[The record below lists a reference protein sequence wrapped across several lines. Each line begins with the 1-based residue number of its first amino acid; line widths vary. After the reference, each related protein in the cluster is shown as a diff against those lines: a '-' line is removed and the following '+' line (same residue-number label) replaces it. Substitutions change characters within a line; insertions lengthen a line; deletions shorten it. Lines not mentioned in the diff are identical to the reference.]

1 MRTKHILTALAI
13 PALFAA
19 CVADDFESSVTN
31 GVEAKRAELSEGF
44 KLNFEDPATR
54 FDAGEL
60 GNLRFTYEAG
70 DTIGGAII
78 DEYSI
83 DNGVPKF
90 EVVNYVS
97 TNHPFV
103 RDAAGE
109 WNINHTMVE
118 GNYLF
123 YFPYNENNHAR
134 TAAQYSIP
142 VLQDLSDENGE
153 FSATAAVE
161 KYNMSVGSQF
171 LSRND
176 LNAHLQLVNIYGY
189 LRLKVTIDNHYAGG
203 YVDKVVLMAD
213 NNQFKLNGQISNTKV
228 SELFK
233 NLEKSTQD
241 YQTALDGMTTTAAFA
256 LDDDDMYYQEEL
268 NQTSS
273 VMVAQAPEG
282 TALVADA
289 QNNKTFETYLVIPA
303 ANYTDVKVYIYTTD
317 GHVYVDEDVDV
328 TGTTTTGGQD
338 FDVVR
343 NGIKRVEVS
352 VKEAEVV
359 PYVVTS
365 EADWNNY
372 VDMLPKN
379 SKNQFIIAGDNFS
392 ITNKTKYPTNGA
404 VINVSGDLKV
414 TGNNVTMKNVNA
426 SKVIVEKGAKLT
438 TDGTFAAEEVENN
451 GTLVFAPVYDD
462 EDEVVIYGDDADE
475 GVELVNNMAGATL
488 EIQAEGIAQFKL
500 NNQIDATSSA
510 LPHGSV
516 AVNGTLILNAGSEN
530 SGKVEIAA
538 AGSLRGQFTNNKKVT
553 YPKNVQDEDLI
564 TNRFTPT
571 ITNNGEIY
579 VNNGTVTNNGTIVSN
594 KGSEISCERSGYNQ
608 FINAGLIELEDG
620 ADLLISSNAKGEIKL
635 SELDQTGWSVES
647 GLGVVSYET
656 KAADLNRSYD
666 FSKTGTGITK
676 LYVTGTL
683 GITNYGDNLN
693 DVEVTRTGT
702 LTLPASTPT
711 APATL
716 EGSLTV
722 KDGATVTVAS
732 TNAVIATL
740 VVEEGGR
747 LNINAN
753 NAMTTTTVEN
763 YGRVYVGGTFTTA
776 MTEAEAGYYGGEFR
790 NTIGGDTGNIKFG
803 QSEDEKKKA
812 AFEAAMANL
821 VGAYANN
828 SSEITSGRI
837 DSWNDL
843 TRDNILA
850 AGWDGNADW
859 TKAAKEAVVEAY
871 NAWTGET
878 YTESLNDLLKK
889 DDNFSVTVFNTGK
902 TAAKAEADAA
912 LKEGF
917 AQLTP
922 TTWLGSVVY
931 TKASATADILNGTTK
946 LVEGFQ
952 AYVRS
957 DAYANTLNV
966 AGSRALYL
974 SAKEYV
980 GDANDVP
987 EYSYICT
994 YAGAEEYEVME
1005 ALYKL
1010 KTQPEYTEL
1019 VEKIAGLSDLQLNAL
1034 DGVKSSMRLIYSAYS
1049 GNTLNAMDKLD
1060 IEKLGL
1066 DDYWESVIYDWN
1078 YTNESIAA
1086 LRALFN

>member
-60 GNLRFTYEAG
+60 GDLRFTYEAG

-83 DNGVPKF
+83 EDGVPKF
-90 EVVNYVS
+90 TVVNYVS

-189 LRLKVTIDNHYAGG
+189 LRLKVTIDNHYPGG

-213 NNQFKLNGQISNTKV
+213 NSTPFKLNGQISNTKV
-228 SELFK
+228 TELF
-233 NLEKSTQD
+233 NELQNGTQA
-241 YQTALDGMTTTAAFA
+241 YQTKLASMTTTEAFE
-256 LDDDDMYYQEEL
+256 LEDTDPYYLAEL
-268 NQTSS
+268 NQTSP

-282 TALVADA
+282 TQLVPDG
-289 QNNKTFETYLVIPA
+289 QNNKTFETYLVVPA
-303 ANYTDVKVYIYTTD
+303 ATYSDVDVYIYTTE
-317 GHVYVDEDVDV
+317 GNVYYAENQ
-328 TGTTTTGGQD
+328 TLRAT
-338 FDVVR
+338 R
-343 NGIKRVEVS
+343 NGIQRLEVAVE
-352 VKEAEVV
+352 EAEVV

-372 VDMLPKN
+372 VDMLPRN
-379 SKNQFIIAGDNFS
+379 SQNNQFIIAGDNFS
-392 ITNKTKYPTNGA
+392 ITNNTKYPTNGA

-426 SKVIVEKGAKLT
+426 DKVIVEKGAKLT
-438 TDGTFAAEEVENN
+438 TDGTFAAVEVENN

-462 EDEVVIYGDDADE
+462 EDEVVIYGDDTDE
-475 GVELVNNMAGATL
+475 GVVLVNNMAGATL

-516 AVNGTLILNAGSEN
+516 AVNGTLILDADSEN
-530 SGKVEIAA
+530 NGEVEIAA
-538 AGSLRGQFTNNKKVT
+538 TGSLRGQFTNNKEVT
-553 YPKNVQDEDLI
+553 YPQNVQDEDLI

-579 VNNGTVTNNGTIVSN
+579 VNNGIVTNNGTIVSN
-594 KGSEISCERSGYNQ
+594 EGSEISCERSGSNQ

-635 SELDQTGWSVES
+635 SELDQTGWSVEND
-647 GLGVVSYET
+647 LGVVSYET

-683 GITNYGDNLN
+683 GITNYGNNLN

-702 LTLPASTPT
+702 LTLPASTTT

-716 EGSLTV
+716 ANLTV
-722 KDGATVTVAS
+722 KDGATATVAS
-732 TNAVIATL
+732 TNAVITTL

-776 MTEAEAGYYGGEFR
+776 MTEDAAQGYGGEFR
-790 NTIGGDTGNIKFG
+790 NTIGGDNGNIIFG

-812 AFEAAMANL
+812 AFEAAMADL

-828 SSEITSGRI
+828 SSEIASGKI
-837 DSWNDL
+837 DSWTDL
-843 TRDNILA
+843 TRQNILD
-850 AGWDGNADW
+850 AGWESNLDW
-859 TKAAKEAVVEAY
+859 TKAAKDAVVEAY

-878 YTESLNDLLKK
+878 YTGSLKDLLKEN
-889 DDNFSVTVFNTGK
+889 DNFTEEIFNAGK

-912 LKEGF
+912 LKEGL
-917 AQLTP
+917 AQVTP
-922 TTWLGSVVY
+922 TWLDNEVY
-931 TKASATADILNGTTK
+931 TQASATADILNGTTT
-946 LVEGFQ
+946 LVAGFQ
-952 AYVRS
+952 AYVRN
-957 DAYANTLNV
+957 DTYANTLNV
-966 AGSRALYL
+966 DGSKALYL
-974 SAKEYV
+974 SAKDYV
-980 GDANDVP
+980 GNANDVP
-987 EYSYICT
+987 EYSYIRT

-1005 ALYKL
+1005 ALYNL
-1010 KTQPEYTEL
+1010 KTQSEYAAL
-1019 VEKIAGLSDLQLNAL
+1019 VNKITGLSSLTLNTL

-1049 GNTLNAMDKLD
+1049 DNTLNAIDKLD
-1060 IEKLGL
+1060 IERLGL

-1078 YTNESIAA
+1078 YTNNSIAA

>member
-60 GNLRFTYEAG
+60 GDLHFTYEAG

-78 DEYSI
+78 DEYT
-83 DNGVPKF
+83 
-90 EVVNYVS
+90 VVGNEPVFTVVDYVS

-213 NNQFKLNGQISNTKV
+213 DNQFKLNGQISNNKV
-228 SELFK
+228 SGLFK

-241 YQTALDGMTTTAAFA
+241 YQTALDDMKTTAAFA
-256 LDDDDMYYQEEL
+256 LDDKNMYYQKEL
-268 NQTSS
+268 NQGSS

-303 ANYTDVKVYIYTTD
+303 TDNYTNVKVYIYTTD
-317 GHVYVDEDVDV
+317 GHVYVDENVDETDVNNI
-328 TGTTTTGGQD
+328 TGGRD
-338 FDVVR
+338 FDVLR
-343 NGIKRVEVS
+343 NGIKRLEVS
-352 VKEAEVV
+352 VKEAEAV

-365 EADWNNY
+365 EKDWNNY
-372 VDMLPKN
+372 VELLAKN
-379 SKNQFIIAGDNFS
+379 SMNNFIIAGEDFAV
-392 ITNKTKYPTNGA
+392 TNNTKYPTNGA
-404 VINVSGDLKV
+404 VINVNGDLKV
-414 TGNNVTMKNVNA
+414 RGNNVTIKNVNA
-426 SKVIVEKGAKLT
+426 KKVIVEKGAKLT

-462 EDEVVIYGDDADE
+462 EDEVVIYGDNADK

-516 AVNGTLILNAGSEN
+516 AVNGTLILDADSEN
-530 SGKVEIAA
+530 SGEVEIAA
-538 AGSLRGQFTNNKKVT
+538 AGSLRGQFTNKKEVT
-553 YPKNVQDEDLI
+553 YPQNVQDDLI

-594 KGSEISCERSGYNQ
+594 EGSEISCERSGDNQ

-620 ADLLISSNAKGEIKL
+620 ADLLISSNEEGEIKL

-676 LYVTGTL
+676 LYITGTL

-702 LTLPASTPT
+702 LTLPASSET

-716 EGSLTV
+716 ANLTV

-732 TNAVIATL
+732 TNAVITTL

-747 LNINAN
+747 LNINAKN
-753 NAMTTTTVEN
+753 NVTTTTVIN

-776 MTEAEAGYYGGEFR
+776 MTEEKAKECGGEFR
-790 NTIGGDTGNIKFG
+790 NTVGGDTGNIKFG

-828 SSEITSGRI
+828 STQISAKGIA
-837 DSWNDL
+837 SWTKLTLNDVVK
-843 TRDNILA
+843 
-850 AGWDGNADW
+850 AGWDTDNEW
-859 TKAAKEAVVEAY
+859 TKTAKKAVVDAY
-871 NAWTGET
+871 NAWQNTT
-878 YTESLNDLLKK
+878 YPGNLSVLLDEYFTESI
-889 DDNFSVTVFNTGK
+889 FNTGK
-902 TAAKAEADAA
+902 TAAITKADAA

-922 TTWLGSVVY
+922 TTWLDSDVY
-931 TKASATADILNGTTK
+931 TKASETADILNGTIK

-966 AGSRALYL
+966 AGSKALYL
-974 SAKEYV
+974 SAKDYV

-987 EYSYICT
+987 KYSYICT

-1010 KTQPEYTEL
+1010 KTQPEYTKL
-1019 VEKIAGLSDLQLNAL
+1019 VGKIKELSDLQLNTL

-1049 GNTLNAMDKLD
+1049 DNTLNAMDKLD
-1060 IEKLGL
+1060 IERLGL
-1066 DDYWESVIYDWN
+1066 DDCWESVIYDWN

-1086 LRALFN
+1086 LRNLFN